1 MIAYIKGAITIK
13 TPEYVVIE
21 ANGIGYQIFVSK
33 ATYAQIEKLEETKLL
48 TYFHVKEDMQ
58 SLYGFFENSEKKLFV
73 YLISVSGIGPNT
85 AKNMLSSMSV
95 KDLKTAII
103 GENVAAFKTVK
114 GIGPKTAKRIILD
127 LKDKI
132 VKDSGDSGLSIPTV
146 NNTLRQEALSALVAL
161 KFNKIHAQKALNKT
175 LQENPSIKDVETL
188 IKKSFKHLT

>member
-95 KDLKTAII
+95 RDLKTAII